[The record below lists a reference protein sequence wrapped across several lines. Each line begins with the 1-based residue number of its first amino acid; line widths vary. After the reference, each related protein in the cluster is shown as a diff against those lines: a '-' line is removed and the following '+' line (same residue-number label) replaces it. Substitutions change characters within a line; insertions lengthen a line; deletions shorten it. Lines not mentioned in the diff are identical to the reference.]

1 MEGQGLLGVP
11 TFPYSCTPNSDPA
24 AVSQFHVLVVPA
36 VDQRDGKWRK
46 LELDVQFACGGW
58 GTSACY
64 PAILVKSQQNLQ
76 NVIKMLSER
85 KSKEMLLL
93 CLG

>member
-1 MEGQGLLGVP
+1 MEGQGLLGVS

-46 LELDVQFACGGW
+46 LELDARCLCGGW
-58 GTSACY
+58 GTSA
-64 PAILVKSQQNLQ
+64 VSQLF
-76 NVIKMLSER
+76 
-85 KSKEMLLL
+85 
-93 CLG
+93 G